1 MDLVSSKIIS
11 NSKKMENQLLEL
23 EWPGL
28 LILKVISLMIVRKA
42 KIGIK
47 LV

>member
-1 MDLVSSKIIS
+1 MDLVSTKIIS

-23 EWPGL
+23 EWPDP
-28 LILKVISLMIVRKA
+28 LILKAINLMIVRKA